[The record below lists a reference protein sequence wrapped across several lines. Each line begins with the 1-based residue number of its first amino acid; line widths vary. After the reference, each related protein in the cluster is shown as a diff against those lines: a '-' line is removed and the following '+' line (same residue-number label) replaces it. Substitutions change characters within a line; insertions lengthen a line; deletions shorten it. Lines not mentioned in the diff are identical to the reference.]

1 MLDWLK
7 GWYETLVIRFTQP
20 ELYAQLCNK
29 GEFDEDDFIEAE
41 RPE

>member
-1 MLDWLK
+1 MIAWLK

-20 ELYAQLCNK
+20 ELYAQLTNK
-29 GEFDEDDFIEAE
+29 DGFDEDDFVEVE